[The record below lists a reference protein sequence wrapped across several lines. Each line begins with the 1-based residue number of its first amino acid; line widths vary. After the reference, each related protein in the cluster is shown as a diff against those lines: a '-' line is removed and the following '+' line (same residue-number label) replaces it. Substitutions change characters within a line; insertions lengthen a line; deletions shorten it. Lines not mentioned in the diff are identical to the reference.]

1 MMRTFGRLSPI
12 AAGSRVLPASACC
25 LGLPNTKDHTVQA
38 TPSHLVMGATAL
50 VSLAAFARSADAA
63 VRYVALCGSDG
74 WSGTAINCLG
84 PTGPKRTIQAAIDS
98 AVDGD
103 TIIVLAGTHVGAID
117 FDGKELT
124 LVSASGPAFT
134 ILTRDDE
141 GPIVTCNSAES
152 SDAVLQGF
160 TLRDGF
166 SFTQGAALR
175 CVLCE
180 PSIVDCVFDENIA
193 LGGGGAV
200 SLLLASP
207 SFTGCSFTSNND
219 IIPIMGVR
227 GGAVLA
233 QYGHPT
239 FVDCSFVDNHA
250 TDLGGAV
257 ALVDGA
263 DAVFENC
270 DFVSNSTWLQG
281 QETKGAAIGCIDGEI
296 TCEEC
301 TFVGNISAGEGGGAG
316 LLDSTAHFQACTF
329 DGNIAENLHA
339 GGIRATDSVV
349 TLIGCGFF
357 DNRSNGYGAAMS
369 ATFSTIS
376 ITLCGFHDNGL
387 AGPGGVGPSTRGGA
401 LWVSYSDTS
410 IAASTFSGNRSTE
423 DGGAITVG
431 GFPFDD
437 DETSISACTF
447 SGNETD
453 DEGGAI
459 SIANGNG
466 SISNSTFTGNGA
478 HFGGAINGKRSS
490 DSPEYPPS
498 FLDISDCT
506 FTGNSAFTAGGVR
519 LVSDGAVTA
528 CEFLDNVAEWVGG
541 GLTVSIPATVRV
553 LDSLFDGNSAVSG
566 GGMTAGSNGCT
577 IVGCTFTDNSAITGG
592 ALISTV
598 ATQTASVANT
608 LFANNTASDS
618 GAAFGVGSGGG
629 LRVVNA
635 LVHHNTAP
643 SDGAAIWNYSGTID
657 LANCTIANNTG
668 GGVLSHEFAS
678 ATAIVNS
685 IVWGNT
691 SGADVAGPATSVRYS
706 NVQDGAAGEGNM
718 NGNPKFAGALGG
730 NYHLLP
736 GSPCV
741 DAGLNWLARA
751 DADDLDGDGITN
763 ELTPIDFDGNPRI
776 ADAAAR
782 DTGCGLGA
790 VVDLGAFEVR
800 GTPVANA
807 ILADLNGDGVV
818 NAPDLAILLGA
829 WGEDT
834 CLADLNGDG
843 EVNASDLGILL
854 GAWG

>member
-1 MMRTFGRLSPI
+1 M
-12 AAGSRVLPASACC
+12 
-25 LGLPNTKDHTVQA
+25 QA
-38 TPSHLVMGATAL
+38 TLSRLVMGATAL
-50 VSLAAFARSADAA
+50 LSLALLAQRADAA

-84 PTGPKRTIQAAIDS
+84 PSGPKRTVQAAINS
-98 AVDGD
+98 SVDGD
-103 TIIVLAGTHVGAID
+103 TIIILAGTHVGAID

-124 LVSASGPAFT
+124 LISASGPAFT
-134 ILTRDDE
+134 VLTRDDE

-166 SFTQGAALR
+166 SFAQGAALR
-175 CVLCE
+175 CVLSE
-180 PSIVDCVFDENIA
+180 PSIIDCIFDENIA

-219 IIPIMGVR
+219 IAPVLDIR

-233 QYGHPT
+233 QLGHPT

-263 DAVFENC
+263 NADFENC
-270 DFVSNSTWLQG
+270 DFLNNSTWLLG
-281 QETKGAAIGCIDGEI
+281 QQTIGAAIGCIDGEV
-296 TCEEC
+296 TCDGC
-301 TFVGNISAGEGGGAG
+301 TFAGNISAGEGGGAG
-316 LLDSTAHFQACTF
+316 LLDATAHFQACTF
-329 DGNIAENLHA
+329 DGNIAENLHG
-339 GGIRATDSVV
+339 GGIRATDSSV

-401 LWVSYSDTS
+401 VWVSYSDTS
-410 IAASTFSGNRSTE
+410 ILASTFSGNGSSE

-431 GFPFDD
+431 GYPYDD
-437 DETSISACTF
+437 DETTISACTF
-447 SGNETD
+447 TGNETA

-459 SIANGNG
+459 SITNGNG
-466 SISNSTFTGNGA
+466 SISNSTFTGNSA
-478 HFGGAINGKRSS
+478 QFGGAIHCYRYNDG
-490 DSPEYPPS
+490 PEYPPS

-506 FTGNSAFTAGGVR
+506 FSDNSAFTAGGVH
-519 LVSDGAVTA
+519 LQSDGALTLCDFLGNTA
-528 CEFLDNVAEWVGG
+528 EFIAGG
-541 GLTVSIPATVRV
+541 ADVLMPATVLV
-553 LDSLFDGNSAVSG
+553 SECLFDGNSALSG
-566 GGMTAGSNGCT
+566 GGMAAGSDGCS
-577 IVGCTFTDNSAITGG
+577 IVGCTFTNNSAITGG

-608 LFANNTASDS
+608 LFATNTASDS

-668 GGVLSHEFAS
+668 GGVLSHEFADT
-678 ATAIVNS
+678 TAIVNS

-691 SGADVAGPATSVRYS
+691 SGAEVAGPATSVRSS
-706 NVQDGAAGEGNM
+706 NVQGGAIGEGNM
-718 NGNPKFAGALGG
+718 NSNPTFAGAFGG
-730 NYHLLP
+730 NYHLLAS
-736 GSPCV
+736 SPCI
-741 DAGLNWLARA
+741 DAGLNWLART
-751 DADDLDGDGITN
+751 DAGDLDGDGLTN

-776 ADAAAR
+776 ANAAAR

-790 VVDLGAFEVR
+790 VVDLGAFEVP
-800 GTPVANA
+800 GTPIANS
-807 ILADLNGDGVV
+807 IFADLNGDGVV
-818 NAPDLAILLGA
+818 SAPDLAILLGA
-829 WGEDT
+829 WGDAT

-843 EVNASDLGILL
+843 VVNASDLGILL
-854 GAWG
+854 GAWD